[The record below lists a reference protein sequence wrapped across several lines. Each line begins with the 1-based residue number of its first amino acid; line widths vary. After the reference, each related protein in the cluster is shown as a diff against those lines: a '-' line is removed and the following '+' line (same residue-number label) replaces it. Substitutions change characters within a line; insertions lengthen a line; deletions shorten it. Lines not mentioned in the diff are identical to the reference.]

1 MCERGRF
8 NERTRARR
16 RTLRGRV
23 HGRVRISTLLLILA
37 CVYASAN
44 ARRVRERVCKLIL
57 SVRGGRERYLAL
69 RCGHLQGRYVSNC
82 RRRRW

>member
-1 MCERGRF
+1 MNAPVHADGH
-8 NERTRARR
+8 
-16 RTLRGRV
+16 LRGRV
-23 HGRVRISTLLLILA
+23 RGRVRISTLLLILA

-44 ARRVRERVCKLIL
+44 ARRGERVCQLIL
-57 SVRGGRERYLAL
+57 SVRCGRESYLAL